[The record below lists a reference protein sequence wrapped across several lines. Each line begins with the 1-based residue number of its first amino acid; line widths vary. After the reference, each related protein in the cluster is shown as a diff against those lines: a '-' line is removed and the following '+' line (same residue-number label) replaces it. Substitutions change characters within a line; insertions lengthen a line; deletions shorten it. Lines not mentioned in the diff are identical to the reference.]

1 MKLKIHKIFFINILI
16 LIFIYFISLL
26 LGKKIIQE
34 DNYYFKIPLNL
45 DLINEY
51 NHTIYSPALR
61 APDINANF
69 FIQFINY
76 LKYEKNIKKNICP
89 EDIFEYGS
97 RNINIFDVNLPS
109 DYLKSFSISI
119 KTVDKNLDMDE
130 CVKLVFI
137 SMLNEYYNKE
147 LSFAKRIVNNK
158 LNFMEAIS
166 KEIQNPMILYEIKNV
181 EYSYFKLNSIQG
193 LVNSKTIL
201 ESKIDKKISSS
212 SKIFLSLFFIN
223 CLIQILIFFTKN
235 KKKSFSKFF
244 GL

>member
-1 MKLKIHKIFFINILI
+1 MKLKIHKIFFINIII

-34 DNYYFKIPLNL
+34 DNYHFKIHLNL

-51 NHTIYSPALR
+51 NNMTYSTTLR
-61 APDINANF
+61 APDVNSNF

-89 EDIFEYGS
+89 EDIFKYGF
-97 RNINIFDVNLPS
+97 RNIKIFDVNLPT

-119 KTVDKNLDMDE
+119 KTLDKNLDMDE

-137 SMLNEYYNKE
+137 SMLNEYYIKQ
-147 LSFAKRIVNNK
+147 LSFNKKIINNRINYIK
-158 LNFMEAIS
+158 SIS
-166 KEIQNPMILYEIKNV
+166 EVTQNSQLLYEIKNI
-181 EYSYFKLNSIQG
+181 EYSYLVLNSIQG
-193 LVNSKTIL
+193 LVDSKTIF